1 MSRETTHRGVREAF
15 RHPPRCPHP
24 GLRAVRLPAGMLA
37 WIAEG
42 WVNWSDHGG
51 DVETVLSK
59 NDLCTHATIYRV
71 TNTIGPRSALRQQPP
86 LPLDPSHD
94 CQPPIEAP
102 PGSPSSAT
110 RTYPASAPTSASS
123 TSSAAAPGPAQQPT
137 PRRILGVDLEWLQT
151 DLACLRCVGRR
162 SRRLQT
168 APDGSRRI
176 DWRIIGMIQAHPTHD
191 RTPR

>member
-1 MSRETTHRGVREAF
+1 MAF
-15 RHPPRCPHP
+15 EKRFAIHLAAHTLAY
-24 GLRAVRLPAGMLA
+24 GLSDSPAGMLA

-110 RTYPASAPTSASS
+110 RTYPASAPDQRVQHFLSGRTRPSP
-123 TSSAAAPGPAQQPT
+123 AADT
-137 PRRILGVDLEWLQT
+137 QT
-151 DLACLRCVGRR
+151 DTRRRPGMAADGSGLLTLRV
-162 SRRLQT
+162 SSVQT

-176 DWRIIGMIQAHPTHD
+176 DWRIIGMIKAHPTHD
-191 RTPR
+191 RTPRQAASG